1 MNAPIT
7 TERRLSYVRLR
18 AELSSN
24 GEGVDHGLD
33 KAAQLVGNLSEE
45 EASRL
50 VVAILKLLANE
61 QVAIKKPV
69 PAAPAADT
77 AIPKPILD
85 ALALCRTKSQD
96 YNAVVGRDA
105 YFPLGLPSYAHEIY
119 KKGLRL
125 INLSSTKSQP
135 NHESVRDTALDLI
148 NYATFLAEAVDKGTV
163 LP

>member
-1 MNAPIT
+1 MNQH
-7 TERRLSYVRLR
+7 TEPEYSRPLKRSQLYAAVVDRSGMTNPLDRALSALADLNA
-18 AELSSN
+18 AELDVILSAMAAC
-24 GEGVDHGLD
+24 GVGH
-33 KAAQLVGNLSEE
+33 
-45 EASRL
+45 
-50 VVAILKLLANE
+50 VVAGP
-61 QVAIKKPV
+61 AIGQP
-69 PAAPAADT
+69 PSD
-77 AIPKPILD
+77 IPKPILD

-125 INLSSTKSQP
+125 INLSSTKAQP

-148 NYATFLAEAVDKGTV
+148 NYSTFLAEAVDKGTV